1 MPQQET
7 GLQVVLLDIF
17 EIIYYIF
24 ISASRMAT
32 TMNIHKNRMT
42 SLPQLRMVLIIFLA
56 AFVSNGAL
64 AQVDKVALK
73 PNPKE
78 MKDFGD
84 LAAGPYKRLVIRN
97 VMVIPGHGGPA
108 RGLFD
113 ILITGNVIAEMRRYD
128 PFKEPQEDDEPR
140 LTGDRIIEGDGK
152 YVMPGMLNLH
162 LHLREEE
169 LPLDYI
175 YYLQLATGATSI
187 GPAEPDRVLSQ
198 MEDEQN
204 NDILAPRLFPLHS
217 WGNTTDF
224 SDEELRDPA
233 MAQRV
238 ANEMVKNG
246 VRQVYLNDLTWNAE
260 LFGAAAKA
268 ITAAGSISAVHIQP
282 SSTTVV
288 NALDAAQLGVTM
300 IVHHYGYAE
309 AALDR
314 STQNYPTDY
323 NFYDENK
330 RFREAAKVW
339 LEAGQ
344 NPETRE
350 RLLNEVVDGLIA
362 SGVTMQPNRATYEA
376 NRDIIRAQGLPWHE
390 KYTHEALWKWH
401 LPSAANHAAF
411 QYNWTSLDEYYWHY
425 MYDLWGDLIYEFNK
439 RGGRVAYGTDDNY
452 QWSTGGFGNIRE
464 LQLVLES
471 GMHPLEVL
479 QSATYNSA
487 QTILEPKLG
496 LVQEGYVADLLLVD
510 GSPAENFRY
519 LYPFGAIRMN
529 EAREMYRTMGIVH
542 TIKDGIVINNDAVM
556 EEVARIVAESKKDAP
571 ESDIV
576 REPFLTE

>member
-1 MPQQET
+1 MVANMNILT
-7 GLQVVLLDIF
+7 NCRTRLIRLWLVLTVLLATI
-17 EIIYYIF
+17 
-24 ISASRMAT
+24 ASG
-32 TMNIHKNRMT
+32 
-42 SLPQLRMVLIIFLA
+42 
-56 AFVSNGAL
+56 GAL
-64 AQVDKVALK
+64 AQSSKVALK
-73 PNPKE
+73 PEPGE
-78 MKDFGD
+78 MKEFGE
-84 LAAGPYKRLVIRN
+84 LAEGPYERLVIRN

-108 RGLFD
+108 RGLYD

-128 PFKEPQEDDEPR
+128 PFEEPGEDDEPR

-175 YYLQLATGATSI
+175 YYLQLATGVTSI
-187 GPAEPDRVLSQ
+187 GPAEPDRVLEQ
-198 MEDEQN
+198 MEAEQN

-224 SDEELRDPA
+224 SDAELRDPA
-233 MAQRV
+233 MAERV
-238 ANEMVKNG
+238 ARAMVGNG

-309 AALDR
+309 SALDR
-314 STQNYPTDY
+314 STQDYPVDY

-330 RFREAAKVW
+330 RFREAARVW
-339 LEAGQ
+339 LEAGE
-344 NPETRE
+344 NPVTRE
-350 RLLNEVVDGLIA
+350 RLLNDVVDGLVA
-362 SGVTMQPNRATYEA
+362 SGVTMQPNRSTYEA

-390 KYTHEALWKWH
+390 KYTHQALWEWH
-401 LPSAANHAAF
+401 LPSASNHAAF
-411 QYNWTSLDEYYWHY
+411 QYDWTSLDEYYWHY
-425 MYDLWGDLIYEFNK
+425 LYDLWGDLIYEFNK

-487 QTILEPKLG
+487 QTLLEPKLG

-519 LYPFGAIRMN
+519 LYPFGAIRMT
-529 EAREMYRTMGIVH
+529 EAREMYRTQGIVH

-556 EEVARIVAESKKDAP
+556 EEVARIVAESKKDAAGT
-571 ESDIV
+571 DIV
-576 REPFLTE
+576 REPFLLE

>member
-1 MPQQET
+1 MYSSTFST
-7 GLQVVLLDIF
+7 GCCRLLALLLLAGFLHSNAFAQSEKVKLQ
-17 EIIYYIF
+17 
-24 ISASRMAT
+24 
-32 TMNIHKNRMT
+32 
-42 SLPQLRMVLIIFLA
+42 
-56 AFVSNGAL
+56 
-64 AQVDKVALK
+64 

-78 MKDFGD
+78 TKSFGA
-84 LAAGPYKRLVIRN
+84 LGEGPYKRLVIRN

-108 RGLFD
+108 TGPFD
-113 ILITGNVIAEMRRYD
+113 ILITGNVIAELRRFD
-128 PFKEPQEDDEPR
+128 PLAEPSEDDEER

-175 YYLQLATGATSI
+175 YYLQLATGVTSI
-187 GPAEPDRVLSQ
+187 GPAEPERVEEQ
-198 MEDEQN
+198 MQAERN
-204 NDILAPRLFPLHS
+204 NDILAPRLFPLHG

-224 SDEELRDPA
+224 SDEQLRDPA
-233 MAQRV
+233 MAERV
-238 ANEMVKNG
+238 AREMVANG
-246 VRQVYLNDLTWNAE
+246 VRQVYLNDLCWNAE

-268 ITAAGSISAVHIQP
+268 ITAAGAITAVHIQP
-282 SSTTVV
+282 SSTSVV
-288 NALDAAQLGVTM
+288 NALDAARLGVTM

-309 AALDR
+309 SALNR
-314 STQNYPTDY
+314 SVQDYPTDY
-323 NFYDENK
+323 NFLDENK
-330 RFREAAKVW
+330 RFREAARVW
-339 LEAGQ
+339 LEAGE
-344 NPETRE
+344 NPETRK
-350 RLLNEVVDGLIA
+350 RLLNDVVDGLVE

-376 NRDIIRAQGLPWHE
+376 NRDIVRAHGLPWHE
-390 KYTHEALWKWH
+390 KYTHQTLWEWH
-401 LPSAANHAAF
+401 LPSATNHAAF
-411 QYNWTSLDEYYWHY
+411 QYDWTSLDEYYWHY

-452 QWSTGGFGNIRE
+452 QWSTGGFGNIHE

-479 QSATYNSA
+479 RSATYNSA

-496 LVQEGYVADLLLVD
+496 LVHEGYVADLLLVD

-529 EAREMYRTMGIVH
+529 EAREMYRTRGIVH

-556 EEVARIVAESKKDAP
+556 EEVARIVAESKQDAGP
-571 ESDIV
+571 DIV
-576 REPFLTE
+576 TAPFLTGQ